1 MAGREDVGCFIVTLT
16 PFVARRRVQLRILRR
31 GVTFSAQGKVIH
43 VRGNAGMGIAFTSVE
58 PSGVSILDT
67 WLTQLRSL

>member
-16 PFVARRRVQLRILRR
+16 PFVARTRVQLRILRR